1 MNTIYVLQII
11 SRFSNEKYLST
22 EEKKITVEKENLYFI
37 LAYVLHGEKRKASR
51 QSIEK
56 ALLFQ

>member
-1 MNTIYVLQII
+1 MNKIYVLQII
-11 SRFSNEKYLST
+11 SRFSNEKYS
-22 EEKKITVEKENLYFI
+22 EKKITVEKENLYFI